1 MYTTYLA
8 FKWDSKKEINSY
20 QSPQISAKMLMHK
33 LDYFSLNTCSC
44 RKILVGALQCAEYI
58 PFQGQ
63 ILLLIPE
70 IKASHKNRF
79 MDILHTFGV
88 KNENGSPDYVSFM

>member
-1 MYTTYLA
+1 
-8 FKWDSKKEINSY
+8 
-20 QSPQISAKMLMHK
+20 MLMHK

-70 IKASHKNRF
+70 IKAWKTSHKNRF
-79 MDILHTFGV
+79 MDMLHTFGV

>member
-1 MYTTYLA
+1 
-8 FKWDSKKEINSY
+8 
-20 QSPQISAKMLMHK
+20 
-33 LDYFSLNTCSC
+33 
-44 RKILVGALQCAEYI
+44 LQCAEYI

-70 IKASHKNRF
+70 IKAWKTSHKNRF

-88 KNENGSPDYVSFM
+88 KNKNGSPDYVSFM